1 MMIAACF
8 IYILRQNAR
17 SPLFRVQLD
26 GQRFIHLRVRLT
38 TFSGPRSSDAANR
51 FEIHRRH
58 SSRVRAIAAPH
69 QRAVSR
75 LICMKQRFSHSRG
88 SASKACRHQAWRA
101 IILMSN
107 NTERVDRL
115 GETFTLI
122 TQHLSGRLKKRLI
135 GID

>member
-1 MMIAACF
+1 LRHALFTFCVKTQEVLCLECSSTGRDLF
-8 IYILRQNAR
+8 ICEQ
-17 SPLFRVQLD
+17 
-26 GQRFIHLRVRLT
+26 LT
-38 TFSGPRSSDAANR
+38 TFSCPPSSDAANR

-88 SASKACRHQAWRA
+88 SASKARRHQAWRA

-115 GETFTLI
+115 GGTFTLI
-122 TQHLSGRLKKRLI
+122 TQHLSARLKKRLI